1 MQLAGHV
8 LAQTGAASHC
18 AGMTSAGVE
27 QLQAYLP
34 PLLRALDGLI
44 FVTRHLDPIGYSHQ
58 LARVRE
64 PHRELQA
71 VRALPEWDD
80 PYGALRPLLDETA
93 DLVIA
98 AWDGLYQA
106 AAPPEDL
113 TAAFTALRKLPRALE
128 TLYPLAGIVPP
139 ISRFFLDPQ
148 VRDDA
153 DLQKRLFRQPPP
165 PNTGV
170 IRIGEDD
177 RARQTVWMYVPETYD
192 PAAPAPLVYALHGG
206 SGNGRAFLW
215 SWVRAARSRGA
226 IVVAPSSQ
234 GQTWAIQGDD
244 PDSPHLDR
252 LHAFVRSTWSID
264 PARILMTGL
273 SDGGTFTYTSGLVAD
288 APFTHLAPVA
298 AAFHPMLAAMA
309 DDGRVRG
316 LPIHILHG
324 TRDWMF
330 PSTMAGEARD
340 HLARMGAR
348 VTYRQIDDLAH
359 AYGPDLS
366 TLILDWLLA

>member
-1 MQLAGHV
+1 
-8 LAQTGAASHC
+8 
-18 AGMTSAGVE
+18 MTSAVVE
-27 QLQAYLP
+27 QLQVYLP

-44 FVTRHLDPIGYSHQ
+44 FVARNLDPVGYSSQ
-58 LARVRE
+58 LNRVGK
-64 PHRELQA
+64 PHLELQA
-71 VRALPEWDD
+71 ARALPEWDA
-80 PYGALRPLLDETA
+80 PYSALRPLLDETA

-139 ISRFFLDPQ
+139 ISRFFLDPPF
-148 VRDDA
+148 RDNA
-153 DLQKRLFRQPPP
+153 DLQQRLFRQPPP
-165 PNTGV
+165 PNSGV

-177 RARQTVWMYVPETYD
+177 RSRQAVWMYVPETYD
-192 PAAPAPLVYALHGG
+192 PATPAPLVYALHGG
-206 SGNGRAFLW
+206 SGSGRAFLW

-244 PDSPHLDR
+244 PDSPHIDR
-252 LHAFVRSTWSID
+252 IHAFVRNTWSID
-264 PARILMTGL
+264 SARILMTGL
-273 SDGGTFTYTSGLVAD
+273 SDGGTFTYTSGLVTD

-309 DDGRVRG
+309 DNERIRG

-330 PSTMAGEARD
+330 PSIMAEDARS
-340 HLARMGAR
+340 HLSRMGAR
-348 VTYRQIDDLAH
+348 VTYRQIDDLSH

-366 TLILDWLLA
+366 AMILDWLLA